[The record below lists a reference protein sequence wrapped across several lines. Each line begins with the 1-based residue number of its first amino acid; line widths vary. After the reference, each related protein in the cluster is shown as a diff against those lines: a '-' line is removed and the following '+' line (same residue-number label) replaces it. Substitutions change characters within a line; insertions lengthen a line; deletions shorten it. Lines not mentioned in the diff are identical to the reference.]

1 MLLGIVAGSL
11 RPSGDLG
18 DLGDLVER
26 YCFYLPFE
34 TKLKKKMKLT
44 VTHKGKAISSVV
56 YGPRHLSCEISSVVC
71 FITF

>member
-18 DLGDLVER
+18 DLVER

-34 TKLKKKMKLT
+34 TKFKKNETNSNSQRKSHFFGSLWSKTSIL
-44 VTHKGKAISSVV
+44 
-56 YGPRHLSCEISSVVC
+56 
-71 FITF
+71 

>member
-11 RPSGDLG
+11 RPSG

-34 TKLKKKMKLT
+34 TKLKKKMKLAI
-44 VTHKGKAISSVV
+44 THKGKAISSVV
-56 YGPRHLSCEISSVVC
+56 YGPRHLSCEISSVIC